1 MKKIMISVFLGIGLA
16 TLFSLSAK
24 AASITDTVVFNTDG
38 TAIEEDLISY
48 GGGTVD
54 KIGDSYFDWVTWEHS
69 FAFDFSNVTVG
80 SVVLS
85 LTFEDDQGVFWV
97 VNSGWWGYCR
107 YPVVTANDSESEW
120 AVGWTDDGQWDI
132 GEVETGT
139 YEYDIDIE
147 SILDGSLIVTISG
160 SFITGDFYV
169 VSSELTVN
177 YTELASNNT
186 EDTNEIN
193 GNNPVPE
200 PSTFLMIGL
209 SLLALSGLIRKRA

>member
-1 MKKIMISVFLGIGLA
+1 MKKMMISVFLGIGLTA
-16 TLFSLSAK
+16 LFSLNAK
-24 AASITDTVVFNTDG
+24 AASITDTVLFNANG
-38 TAIEEDLISY
+38 TTIEEDLISY

-54 KIGDSYFDWVTWEHS
+54 KIGDSYFDWVAWEHS
-69 FAFDFSNVTVG
+69 VAFDFSNVTVS

-85 LTFEDDQGVFWV
+85 LTFEDDQGVFWA
-97 VNSGWWGYCR
+97 VNSGWWGSYS
-107 YPVVTANDSESEW
+107 YPVTTADDSASEW
-120 AVGWTDDGQWDI
+120 AVGWTDDGQFDI
-132 GEVETGT
+132 GEVDTGT

-147 SILDGSLIVTISG
+147 SILDGSLIVTITG

-177 YTELASNNT
+177 YTELVSGNT